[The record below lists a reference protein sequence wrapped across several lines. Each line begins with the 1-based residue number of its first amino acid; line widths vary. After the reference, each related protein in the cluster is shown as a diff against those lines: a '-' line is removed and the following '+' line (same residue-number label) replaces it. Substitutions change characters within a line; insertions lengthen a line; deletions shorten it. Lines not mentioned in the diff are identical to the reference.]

1 MPNYFLGSVGT
12 AEAFRKNGDSYE
24 LAFVSNTLTDSA
36 INISCTA
43 DDLRAGQG
51 GAVKARFYHDT
62 SVTITLT
69 DIYFK
74 EDYIRAQLGAEFES
88 GNEAYYSE
96 SIVCTEAN
104 KLTLTYTPKA
114 LPVVCGDIKSKV
126 IAWYKEE
133 GADEYKE
140 VTTDGAITK
149 DITVVAEVNK
159 TYCVRYLATEIASKI
174 ATVTSMLL
182 PEELFLVIRT
192 PLFAGDACAAS
203 RGKAAGEVQF
213 EVPRFSLD
221 GAQDFTLNMSSN
233 TTMSLAGQALA
244 SDSGC
249 VSNGSKMLRIIKIE
263 TGAMDNPIT
272 AIYSSKGQV
281 ALAVNETQTLDIY
294 AVHQNNYAEE
304 LDVTS
309 PKLTYATSAEG
320 KVTVDKGTIKGIAA
334 GNATITITYT
344 DGSLVDKDTVE
355 VTVALYG

>member
-1 MPNYFLGSVGT
+1 
-12 AEAFRKNGDSYE
+12 
-24 LAFVSNTLTDSA
+24 
-36 INISCTA
+36 
-43 DDLRAGQG
+43 
-51 GAVKARFYHDT
+51 
-62 SVTITLT
+62 
-69 DIYFK
+69 
-74 EDYIRAQLGAEFES
+74 
-88 GNEAYYSE
+88 
-96 SIVCTEAN
+96 
-104 KLTLTYTPKA
+104 
-114 LPVVCGDIKSKV
+114 
-126 IAWYKEE
+126 
-133 GADEYKE
+133 
-140 VTTDGAITK
+140 
-149 DITVVAEVNK
+149 
-159 TYCVRYLATEIASKI
+159 
-174 ATVTSMLL
+174 MLL

-249 VSNGSKMLRIIKIE
+249 ASNGSKMLRIIKIE

-309 PKLTYATSAEG
+309 PKLTYATSADD

-344 DGSLVDKDTVE
+344 DGSLVNKDTVE
-355 VTVALYG
+355 VTVA